1 MLRQTLNEIST
12 IVADNR
18 GNISLVQQTADR
30 LATRISNA
38 EGDISAVEQTADKIE
53 WIVGSGTS
61 ASNFQLTSRMAKLV
75 AAEVDI
81 TGFVTFTDLERKGRT
96 EINGGNITTGTIDAD
111 SVTAA
116 LNVPAATTGKAQRR
130 VRRCTAVM
138 RTTILSQ
145 PAEGCA

>member
-1 MLRQTLNEIST
+1 
-12 IVADNR
+12 
-18 GNISLVQQTADR
+18 
-30 LATRISNA
+30 
-38 EGDISAVEQTADKIE
+38 
-53 WIVGSGTS
+53 
-61 ASNFQLTSRMAKLV
+61 MAKLV

-111 SVTAA
+111 SVTLGSSYGA